1 MRKIF
6 KAKNFSFPLGEKTYI
21 MGILNV
27 TPDSF
32 SDGGKWL
39 DIGAAVGHAV
49 QMQND
54 GADIIDIGAQS
65 TRPGYTRI
73 PAEDEEKRLL
83 PFLQAVRESV
93 SIPVSVDTF
102 YPSVAKKALLFGAD
116 IINDVTGYADEEM
129 YRISSESGCGCIIM
143 HDKADGIK
151 DFFKSVLEKCD
162 SFGIE
167 RERVCLDPG
176 IGFGK
181 THNAN
186 LEILRKCGKY
196 RVDECALLIGA
207 SRKRVVGAPCGDPPF
222 EQRLAGTIAAHVLAI
237 SAGADIIR
245 VHDVAEAVQSARVAD
260 AIVRGYDGSDY
271 Y

>member
-1 MRKIF
+1 MEKVF
-6 KAKNFSFPLGEKTYI
+6 KAGKHLMPLGEKTYV

-32 SDGGKWL
+32 SDGGKWF
-39 DIGAAVGHAV
+39 DVSSAVKHAV

-65 TRPGYTRI
+65 TRPGYTKI
-73 PAEDEEKRLL
+73 SAEEELERLL
-83 PFLQAVRESV
+83 PFLEAVRNSV
-93 SIPVSVDTF
+93 DVPISVDTF
-102 YPSVAKKALLFGAD
+102 YPSVAKKAIEYGAD
-116 IINDVTGYADEEM
+116 IINDVMGYADEEM
-129 YRISSESGCGCIIM
+129 YRISAECDCGCIIM
-143 HDKADGIK
+143 HDKADGIRE
-151 DFFKSVLEKCD
+151 FFEGVIEKCD

-181 THNAN
+181 THSMN
-186 LEILRKCGKY
+186 LEILRECGKY
-196 RVDECALLIGA
+196 RVDKCAMLIGA
-207 SRKRVVGAPCGDPPF
+207 SRKRVVGAPCGNPPF
-222 EQRLAGTIAAHVLAI
+222 EQRLAGTIAAHVLSI

-245 VHDVAEAVQSARVAD
+245 AHDVAEAVQSAKVAD
-260 AIVRGYDGSDY
+260 AIVRGCDGQDY

>member
-1 MRKIF
+1 MQKVF
-6 KAKNFSFPLGEKTYI
+6 KAGKHIFPLGEKTYI

-32 SDGGKWL
+32 SDGGKWFNI
-39 DIGAAVGHAV
+39 DAAVEHAV

-65 TRPGYTRI
+65 TRPGYTKI
-73 PAEDEEKRLL
+73 SAEDEEKRLM
-83 PFLQAVRESV
+83 PFMEAIRRAVD
-93 SIPVSVDTF
+93 IPISVDTF
-102 YPSVAKKALLFGAD
+102 YPSVAQKALSYGAD

-129 YRISSESGCGCIIM
+129 YRISAACDCGCIIM

-151 DFFKSVLEKCD
+151 EFFGDVIKKCD
-162 SFGIE
+162 SYGIK

-181 THNAN
+181 THGIN
-186 LEILRKCGKY
+186 LEILRECGKY
-196 RVDECALLIGA
+196 RVDECAILIGA
-207 SRKRVVGAPCGDPPF
+207 SRKRVVGAPCGNPPF
-222 EQRLAGTIAAHVLAI
+222 EQRLAGTIAAHVLSIA
-237 SAGADIIR
+237 AGADIIR
-245 VHDVAEAVQSARVAD
+245 VHDVAEAVQSAKVAD
-260 AIVRGYDGSDY
+260 AIVRGYDGQDY

>member
-102 YPSVAKKALLFGAD
+102 YPSVAKKALSLGAD
-116 IINDVTGYADEEM
+116 IINDVTGYTDENM
-129 YRISSESGCGCIIM
+129 YRISARYGCGCIIT
-143 HDKADGIK
+143 HDRADGIK
-151 DFFKSVLEKCD
+151 EFFERAVEKCD

-167 RERVCLDPG
+167 RECVCLDPG

-181 THNAN
+181 VCRAD
-186 LEILRKCGKY
+186 LDILRECGKY
-196 RVDECALLIGA
+196 RVDECAILVGA
-207 SRKRVVGAPCGDPPF
+207 SRKRVVGAPCGYPPF
-222 EQRLAGTIAAHVLAI
+222 EQRLAGTIAAHTLAI

-245 VHDVAEAVQSARVAD
+245 VHDVAEAVRSAKVAD
-260 AIVRGYDGSDY
+260 AVVRGYDGSY
-271 Y
+271 YY

>member
-1 MRKIF
+1 MKKIF
-6 KAKNFSFPLGEKTYI
+6 KANSFSFPLGRKTYI

-39 DIGAAVGHAV
+39 GIDAAVGHAV

-73 PAEDEEKRLL
+73 SAEDEEKRLL
-83 PFLQAVRESV
+83 PFLRAVRKAVSV
-93 SIPVSVDTF
+93 PVSVDTF
-102 YPSVAKKALLFGAD
+102 YPSVAEKALFYGAD
-116 IINDVTGYADEEM
+116 IINDVTGYADEDM
-129 YRISSESGCGCIIM
+129 YRVSSRSGCGCIIT
-143 HDKADGIK
+143 HDKADGIRE
-151 DFFKSVLEKCD
+151 FFESAVEKCGR
-162 SFGIE
+162 FGIE

-181 THNAN
+181 TYGTD
-186 LEILRKCGKY
+186 LEILRECGKY
-196 RVDECALLIGA
+196 RADECALLIGA
-207 SRKRVVGAPCGDPPF
+207 SRKRVVGAPCGNPPF
-222 EQRLAGTIAAHVLAI
+222 EQRLAGTIAAHVLAV
-237 SAGADIIR
+237 SSGADIIR

-260 AIVRGYDGSDY
+260 AVVRGYDGPDY